1 MGSKEIITLMRLLE
15 MSESQ
20 YTVGTFSFSN
30 GLESASNINLIA
42 KESTLQQYVM
52 AVSRQVAY
60 SDSIA
65 AIQAYRAAADDDYDR
80 ILQADEEVI
89 ACKTNPES
97 KEFTKRLGKKL
108 AEESL
113 CLMDCPMMERFL
125 NDLINDITPGTYP
138 IAQAILLYHTG
149 VSEMEMFCSQQFG
162 VINLIL
168 AAALKSVKVP
178 GFDTQKIAYNLAPQ
192 AALDYSII
200 KHLDFSDM
208 KAFIPYT
215 ELNASFHRNGS
226 MMMAMN

>member
-15 MSESQ
+15 MSESR

-113 CLMDCPMMERFL
+113 CLLDCPMMERFL

-200 KHLDFSDM
+200 KHLDFADM

>member
-15 MSESQ
+15 MSESRD
-20 YTVGTFSFSN
+20 TVGTFSFSN

-52 AVSRQVAY
+52 AVSRQAAY

-65 AIQAYRAAADDDYDR
+65 AIQAYRAAEEDDYDR

-89 ACKTNPES
+89 SCKTNLES
-97 KEFTKRLGKKL
+97 IEFTKRLGKKL

-113 CLMDCPMMERFL
+113 CLLDCPMMERFL
-125 NDLINDITPGTYP
+125 NDLINNITPGTYP
-138 IAQAILLYHTG
+138 IAQTILLHHTG
-149 VSEMEMFCSQQFG
+149 ASEMEMFCSQQFG

-168 AAALKSVKVP
+168 AAASKNVKVP

-208 KAFIPYT
+208 KALIPYT
-215 ELNASFHRNGS
+215 DMNSTFCHEGS
-226 MMMAMN
+226 VMMSMN

>member
-20 YTVGTFSFSN
+20 CTVGTFSFSN

-42 KESTLQQYVM
+42 NASTLQQYVM

-65 AIQAYRAAADDDYDR
+65 SIQAYRAAADDDYDC

-113 CLMDCPMMERFL
+113 CLMDCPMIERFL

-192 AALDYSII
+192 AALDYKII

-215 ELNASFHRNGS
+215 ELNASFHRTGS